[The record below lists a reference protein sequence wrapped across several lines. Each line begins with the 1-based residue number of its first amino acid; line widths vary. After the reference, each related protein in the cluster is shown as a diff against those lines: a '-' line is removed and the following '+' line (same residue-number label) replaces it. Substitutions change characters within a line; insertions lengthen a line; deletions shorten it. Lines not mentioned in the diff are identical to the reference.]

1 MSNVME
7 SFSLKEKVVLVTGG
21 AGSFG
26 KQILEAVAQAGAVT
40 YVASRNLEAL
50 IKEAEKL
57 NKQGYDVRP
66 LQYDQS
72 DEESII
78 KLRDCILKDSGRIDV
93 LINNAVARLG
103 SLWDVE
109 AEKLQKSFKINITG
123 VFLMCRMFGDVMK
136 TQNNGSIINI
146 GSIYGMLGCDPSLY
160 EGTEMGFS
168 NPAYYCEKGAM
179 INLTRFLGS
188 VLGECNVRCNCIS
201 PGGLETEKTDEIF
214 KERYNKKT
222 FLGRMANNEDLKG
235 AIVFLASDA
244 SKYITGTNIAV
255 DGGLTAK

>member
-1 MSNVME
+1 MSNVMDA
-7 SFSLKEKVVLVTGG
+7 FSLKGKIALVTGG

-40 YVASRNLEAL
+40 YVASRNLRALENEAQR
-50 IKEAEKL
+50 L
-57 NKQGYDVRP
+57 NALGYDVRT

-72 DEESII
+72 DEQSILQ
-78 KLRDCILKDSGRIDV
+78 LRDNILDESGRIDV
-93 LINNAVARLG
+93 LVNNAVARLG
-103 SLWDVE
+103 SLWDVD
-109 AEKLQKSFKINITG
+109 AGKLQESFKINITG
-123 VFLMCRMFGDVMK
+123 VFLMCRVFGDAMK
-136 TQNNGSIINI
+136 AQKSGSIINI
-146 GSIYGMLGCDPSLY
+146 GSIYGMLGSDYSLY
-160 EGTEMGFS
+160 EGTDMGYS

-188 VLGECNVRCNCIS
+188 ILGPYNIRCNCVS
-201 PGGLETEKTDEIF
+201 PGGLETPKTNEIF

-235 AIVFLASDA
+235 IIVFLASDA
-244 SKYITGTNIAV
+244 SKYITGTNIPV